1 MRKFI
6 VLAMLPM
13 FLGGLMQ
20 ANAQDKAEKRTA
32 AEEKAIAAVRQMG
45 GHVLD
50 VAQSDKRLEVAYHL
64 ADGKVTGKHLAPLK
78 DLKGSLS
85 LLNLRG
91 TAITDADLAQLKDLS
106 ALTRLHLEKTAITD
120 AGLVHL
126 KGLANLEY
134 LNLYGTQVTDAGLDQ
149 LVGLKKLKKLYIW
162 QSKVTIVGVAK
173 TQKTLPGLQIIPD
186 LVADKKKEEARQ
198 IIIAEAKKQLDGLTK
213 KAAAAKAAGD
223 AETKKSAA
231 ATAAAAA
238 AKKAYDAETKKV
250 ADLAKAAD
258 VAKKKAAA
266 AKTAADAAT
275 KAAAAAKAKADAAT
289 KASADAAKQLADVQ
303 ATIKAA
309 GG

>member
-32 AEEKAIAAVRQMG
+32 AEEKAIAAVRQLG

-64 ADGKVTGKHLAPLK
+64 ADGKVTGTHLAPLK
-78 DLKGSLS
+78 DLKGSLT

-162 QSKVTIVGVAK
+162 QSKVTIAGVAK
-173 TQKTLPGLQIIPD
+173 TQKALTGLQIIPD
-186 LVADKKKEEARQ
+186 LVADKKKEEARV
-198 IIIAEAKKQLDGLTK
+198 IALAAATKEAEALKP
-213 KAAAAKAAGD
+213 KAAASKTAAD

-231 ATAAAAA
+231 AATAAAA
-238 AKKAYDAETKKV
+238 AKKASDAE
-250 ADLAKAAD
+250 A
-258 VAKKKAAA
+258 KKAAA
-266 AKTAADAAT
+266 AAT
-275 KAAAAAKAKADAAT
+275 AAAAAAPSTSSAGAASSPPRSDA
-289 KASADAAKQLADVQ
+289 
-303 ATIKAA
+303 
-309 GG
+309 